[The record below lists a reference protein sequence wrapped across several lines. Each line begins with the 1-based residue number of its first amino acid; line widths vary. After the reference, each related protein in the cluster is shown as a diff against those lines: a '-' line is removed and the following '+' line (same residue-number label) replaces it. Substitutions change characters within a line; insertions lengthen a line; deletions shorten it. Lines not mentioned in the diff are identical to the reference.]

1 MLWGHRTRAVAT
13 SAALL
18 LYHDL
23 CSARSTVQRRLQQG
37 QPPRAQVTLSRWRM
51 PVVAAVTPDLSLAST
66 VNVTPGMSSCFS
78 CSLPLRP
85 PDQHSPYRD
94 FAGILASCIGGL
106 GTLRQHLYSRVGAKS
121 SDRTLLNLPVFRAYL
136 VPCRAN

>member
-37 QPPRAQVTLSRWRM
+37 QPPRAQVMLSRWRM
-51 PVVAAVTPDLSLAST
+51 PAVTAVTPDLSLAST

-85 PDQHSPYRD
+85 PGPAFTISRLRRNTCQLYWWARN
-94 FAGILASCIGGL
+94 FAPTSL
-106 GTLRQHLYSRVGAKS
+106 
-121 SDRTLLNLPVFRAYL
+121 
-136 VPCRAN
+136 